1 MNTLRWQ
8 KCTKQSDYRV
18 GTTNAMLTTSTILKI
33 INNGGIGQGLLFS
46 KLDRCSNVSTKIIF
60 LTLSPIIGTKARI
73 WGLPSMRWGS
83 CAGCSV
89 HRSHCQFLLR
99 NKGGDEVAG
108 ALQLGSTKNWQ
119 IRFDFQTKNAVC
131 MELLSIRPLRIF
143 FTQYNSLKIDI
154 NILVVYVPTI
164 LSNVLTLS

>member
-1 MNTLRWQ
+1 M
-8 KCTKQSDYRV
+8 
-18 GTTNAMLTTSTILKI
+18 
-33 INNGGIGQGLLFS
+33 
-46 KLDRCSNVSTKIIF
+46 
-60 LTLSPIIGTKARI
+60 
-73 WGLPSMRWGS
+73 
-83 CAGCSV
+83 
-89 HRSHCQFLLR
+89 
-99 NKGGDEVAG
+99 AG